1 MKRSIATMNT
11 LKADAK
17 HRVRIPDAKPY
28 QVFAYSNNGD
38 GSFTL
43 TPVELARKPAFP
55 RGSLL
60 KYFTAEKN
68 REELARL
75 TGCVQAPQP
84 EGYFA
89 DAYQDKKDKS
99 RAKRE
104 DAIAKATL
112 QRPEAPTVRP
122 VQTKEGFLMLPR
134 ALDRQAITAAIRKD
148 RDAQ

>member
-17 HRVRIPDAKPY
+17 QRVRIPDAKPH

-43 TPVELARKPAFP
+43 TDIKAQRKPAFP

-89 DAYQDKKDKS
+89 DAYQDKS

-112 QRPEAPTVRP
+112 QRPEVPKVRP